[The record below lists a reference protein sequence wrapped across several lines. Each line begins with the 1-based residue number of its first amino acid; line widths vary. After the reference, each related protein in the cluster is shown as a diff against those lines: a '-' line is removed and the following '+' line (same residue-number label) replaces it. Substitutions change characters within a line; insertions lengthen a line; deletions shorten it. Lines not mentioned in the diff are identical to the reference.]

1 MAIIAPEGSALS
13 VAVIG
18 VADLETSLR
27 FYRDIIGLSPRPAVT
42 WSGPD
47 FERHW
52 RLPPGASAQAVPRRR
67 DLLRRA
73 AARPAVFNLG
83 NGKGYSV
90 REVIQA
96 AESVTGRP
104 VPARVAPRR
113 PGDPPVLLASAEAA
127 QRDLGWQPRFPELEV
142 ILAHAWAWHQKLHG
156 GLA

>member
-1 MAIIAPEGSALS
+1 VLNHARSYIA
-13 VAVIG
+13 AVDAG
-18 VADLETSLR
+18 T
-27 FYRDIIGLSPRPAVT
+27 AVNHHPLDV
-42 WSGPD
+42 G
-47 FERHW
+47 
-52 RLPPGASAQAVPRRR
+52 G
-67 DLLRRA
+67 
-73 AARPAVFNLG
+73 ARPAVFNLG

-96 AESVTGRP
+96 AEAVTGRP